1 MRKRVIGGTLA
12 LIMAMTPLA
21 VMAQVAP
28 LDEESRA
35 SVVAMAQRVGQNLA
49 SGAMPVAGG
58 SLPFIVEDP
67 GAPNPQAEEPEPEPT
82 DEPTD
87 EPLALPEL
95 NLTDLVEYSHAGVTF
110 QAPADWIVDT
120 DLGDDTPFLIEVPG
134 TGVVVS
140 MEADAGLDFPS
151 MLGVALFRSQADV
164 LISELGADARL
175 DESATIFTEQNVP
188 IAKMVF
194 SGAEDGGEVGGAL
207 YVLAPNENAYI
218 MIGGG
223 PIEEWDYAAPGIELI
238 AASIVFDEDLI
249 TLQWVES
256 EPLLFTDEDA
266 TMEVTVPA
274 GWYVMSTGDPQF
286 PVIVAEREVRYVAA
300 LGTEATFGDN
310 FDTEALA
317 EFIPESGELDAEQ
330 SEELMA
336 EILSMV
342 DDSGSPILVDE
353 ELSSFSTREG
363 AITVRLVGDAD
374 LGDGMAMPVIF
385 YIDLKT
391 TGAGIVALFGDTGG
405 ALEVEEQLRLMLESI
420 TGLGE

>member
-1 MRKRVIGGTLA
+1 MRKRVISGTLA
-12 LIMAMTPLA
+12 LVVAMTPLV

-28 LDEESRA
+28 LDEEARA

-49 SGAMPVAGG
+49 PGADTLIDDLSPDVQ
-58 SLPFIVEDP
+58 EKP
-67 GAPNPQAEEPEPEPT
+67 GAPNPQTEEPEL
-82 DEPTD
+82 EPTD
-87 EPLALPEL
+87 EPLVLPEL

-120 DLGDDTPFLIEVPG
+120 DLGDDTPFLIEVPD

-164 LISELGADARL
+164 LISELGEGASL

-188 IAKMVF
+188 IAKMAF
-194 SGAEDGGEVGGAL
+194 SGVEDGGEVGGAL

-223 PIEEWDYAAPGIELI
+223 PIEEWDYAAPGIDLI
-238 AASIVFDEDLI
+238 AASIVFDEGLI
-249 TLQWVES
+249 TLEWVEG
-256 EPLLFTDEDA
+256 EPLLFTDADE
-266 TMEVTVPA
+266 TMEVTIPA

-310 FDTEALA
+310 FDVDALA

-336 EILSMV
+336 EILAMV
-342 DDSGSPILVDE
+342 DDSGSPIIVDE
-353 ELSSFSTREG
+353 ELSSFQTREG

-374 LGDGMAMPVIF
+374 LGDGMSMPVIF

-405 ALEVEEQLRLMLESI
+405 ALEVEEQIQLMLESI
-420 TGLGE
+420 TGL